1 MTHASTAI
9 GPQSTGSGCFRGFW
23 LATTGPAGTI
33 PPMQYPAQIAALLER
48 LFASEAFGLTLG
60 AEELEAWIERPKDAK
75 MGDLAFPCF
84 RLAKELRKAPP
95 QIAAL
100 LGEAFEAAEDRPG
113 CVARAVAAGPYLN
126 FFLSRTELAQSTV
139 PAILEGRFLARRPA
153 QAERV
158 MVEYSQPNTH
168 KAFHVGHVR
177 CAALGDSVA
186 RILEW
191 QGHEVVPVNYIG
203 DEGTHVAKC
212 LWHLQQHFHGELPS
226 EHRGEF
232 LGDQYTSATE
242 MLSLGSLTRAPLPGV
257 VAARVESVEAHPERS
272 SWSVATVDSGTQT
285 STVVVGA
292 TDFAAGDLVAWAPPG
307 LRVAGK
313 EVGVVERA
321 GVESTGMVLSE
332 EELGLEESVRIA
344 RLPAGTAPG
353 TEVAEVYR
361 KEGVLPEET
370 GVLEEFRRRSAE
382 VSAVL
387 QAVESGAGETYDLWQ
402 TTRDWSM
409 DEFHRIYDWLGCRFD
424 HWFYESELGE
434 PSKALVREHQQ
445 KGTFIESQGAVGADL
460 SEFDL
465 GFCVL
470 IKTDG
475 TALYATRDLALAK
488 RKFEEFGVDRSL
500 YVVDSAQT
508 LHFQQVFK
516 CLELMG
522 YEQAAKC
529 QHLPYGQVV
538 LPDGKMSSR
547 KGNVI
552 LFSQLEQR
560 LLAKINA
567 DFLDKYVGE
576 WPAEE
581 IAEAAHLIAM
591 ATMRY
596 GMLNQIHASKIVFDL
611 DEWSAQTGNT
621 GPYLMYAYART
632 RSILRQVGEVDA
644 AQVDWS
650 LLTHETE
657 SDLLGWLSD
666 YPRHAERAATELLPQ
681 ILCAYTYELAR
692 KFSRMYKECS
702 VLHAETEALKAT
714 RLHLIDA
721 TGRVIQH
728 ALSLLGIRTIERM

>member
-1 MTHASTAI
+1 
-9 GPQSTGSGCFRGFW
+9 
-23 LATTGPAGTI
+23 
-33 PPMQYPAQIAALLER
+33 MQYPAQIAALLEG
-48 LFASEAFGLTLG
+48 LLAGEAFGLTLT
-60 AEELEAWIERPKDAK
+60 ADELEAWIERPKDAK

-95 QIAAL
+95 QIAAA
-100 LGEAFEAAEDRPG
+100 LGEAFEAALAKPD

-126 FFLSRTELAQSTV
+126 FFLSRTELAESTI
-139 PAILEGRFLARRPA
+139 PAILSGAFLARRPGRP
-153 QAERV
+153 EKV

-168 KAFHVGHVR
+168 KAFHVGHIR
-177 CAALGDSVA
+177 CASLGDSVA

-191 QGHEVVPVNYIG
+191 QGHEVVSVNYIG

-212 LWHLQQHFHGELPS
+212 LWHLLNHFEGEYPS
-226 EHRGEF
+226 ENRGEF
-232 LGDQYTSATE
+232 LGDRYTRATD
-242 MLSLGSLTRAPLPGV
+242 MLTLGTLTGAPLPGV
-257 VAARVESVEAHPERS
+257 VAARVESLSQHPEKD
-272 SWSVATVDSGTQT
+272 SWSVAEVATGSEVL
-285 STVVVGA
+285 TVVVGA
-292 TDFAAGDLVAWAPPG
+292 RDFAVGELVAWAPPG

-313 EVGVVERA
+313 EVGVVERG

-332 EELGLEESVRIA
+332 EELGLSQDERIA
-344 RLPAGTAPG
+344 RLPADTPLG
-353 TEVAEVYR
+353 TEVAELYR
-361 KEGVLPEET
+361 IGGVVPEGV
-370 GVLEEFRRRSAE
+370 GVMEEFARRTAE

-387 QAVESGAGETYDLWQ
+387 QAIESGEGEIYELWQ
-402 TTRDWSM
+402 RTKDWSM
-409 DEFHRIYDWLGCRFD
+409 EEFHRIYDWLGCRFD
-424 HWFYESELGE
+424 YWFYESELGD
-434 PSKALVREHQQ
+434 PSKALVREHQG

-460 SEFDL
+460 SGYDL

-475 TALYATRDLALAK
+475 TALYATRDLALAR
-488 RKFEEFGVDRSL
+488 RKFDEFGIDRSL

-516 CLELMG
+516 CLDLMG
-522 YEQAAKC
+522 YEQADKC
-529 QHLPYGQVV
+529 QHLAYGQVV

-552 LFSQLEQR
+552 LFSQLEER
-560 LLAKINA
+560 LLAKIQGE
-567 DFLDKYVGE
+567 FLDKYVGE

-611 DEWSAQTGNT
+611 DEWSSQTGNT

-632 RSILRQVGEVDA
+632 RSILRQVGEVDD
-644 AQVDWS
+644 AQVDWG

-657 SDLLGWLSD
+657 ADLLGWLSD
-666 YPRHAERAATELLPQ
+666 FPRHAERAAAELLPQ
-681 ILCAYTYELAR
+681 ILCTYTYDLAR

-702 VLHAETEALKAT
+702 ALHAETDALKAT